1 MKDFQV
7 PVGSA
12 IADFGKHLKAYPR
25 TILSSKFGDGKSYFI
40 QKIKND
46 PDLSKEYEFL
56 TIYPV
61 NYQVVGNKTMLLGKY
76 QKSQDWMRNSLSL
89 FSLKMLLIRRR

>member
-25 TILSSKFGDGKSYFI
+25 TILSSKFGDGKS
-40 QKIKND
+40 KNM
-46 PDLSKEYEFL
+46 
-56 TIYPV
+56 
-61 NYQVVGNKTMLLGKY
+61 TMLLGKY